1 MIETI
6 GSILRDKEREIWS
19 VAPNA
24 TVYDAIAL
32 MVNPIILTH
41 KLTDLYLGDVLGAP
55 SGSGGPAAAKVTLK
69 ESELAGRA
77 GSYRVTSDP
86 GLADLQVSVRDGKLI
101 GHSFYD
107 DDLDFDLIP
116 TDATHV
122 RAPGPTTL
130 EFVPAALGHP
140 PEWHLNGSFPQ
151 QILKPHRQRQQ
162 PRDPWQSG
170 NLGCA
175 GLHPAVRLK
184 SRKCLH
190 PPMIRGTNQL

>member
-6 GSILRDKEREIWS
+6 GSILRNKEREIWS

-140 PEWHLNGSFPQ
+140 PEWHLTVPSRSRSSNRTASASSRVIRGSPA
-151 QILKPHRQRQQ
+151 IWAAP
-162 PRDPWQSG
+162 
-170 NLGCA
+170 